1 MKREQAEQMRKL
13 LEQQTDSMT
22 DEEIIKY
29 PDFVEKWKADTSYE
43 TGKRLEYDGIVY
55 KVLQNHTSQTGWTPD
70 VTASLYAK
78 VLIVD
83 PSVIPEWEQPGSTNG
98 YMTGDKVT
106 HNGKTWASVCDNNT
120 WEPGIYGWEVV
131 E

>member
-1 MKREQAEQMRKL
+1 MRKL
-13 LEQQTDSMT
+13 LEQQTESMT

-29 PDFVEKWKADTSYE
+29 PDFVEKWETDTSYD
-43 TGKRLEYDGIVY
+43 TGKRLEYDGVVY
-55 KVLQNHTSQTGWTPD
+55 KVLQNHTSQSEWTPD

-83 PSVIPEWEQPGSTNG
+83 PSVIPEWEQPSSTNG
-98 YMTGDKVT
+98 YMTGDKVA
-106 HNGKTWASVCDNNT
+106 HNDKTWISTCDNNV
-120 WEPGIYGWEVV
+120 WEPGVYGWEVV